1 MLRSKGMVGTEEII
15 RQTATGPIYFKG
27 RQDTYNVRTPNE
39 FVWSDLDRSKKNGA
53 PNDFVAMNQW
63 WRGLI
68 AFRNSDVGRV
78 FRTAKAPAPDYI
90 EWITPDDQNLL
101 GYVVD
106 QKVLVLTNVGPKAAT
121 FSSVQLPAGR
131 WQKIADGQKI
141 DHIKGVRG
149 KDAKLVGGQSLTLE
163 SPAQT
168 LQIWV
173 RQTD

>member
-1 MLRSKGMVGTEEII
+1 MFKSVLVANRGEI
-15 RQTATGPIYFKG
+15 AC
-27 RQDTYNVRTPNE
+27 
-39 FVWSDLDRSKKNGA
+39 
-53 PNDFVAMNQW
+53 
-63 WRGLI
+63 
-68 AFRNSDVGRV
+68 RV

-90 EWITPDDQNLL
+90 QWITPEDPNLL

-106 QKVLVLTNVGPKAAT
+106 RKVLVLTNVGANPAT

-131 WQKIADGQKI
+131 WQKIADGQRI

-149 KDAKLVGGQSLTLE
+149 KDAKFVGGQSLTLE